1 MLPASANNDLHLS
14 CLEQFALTKF
24 QNQVDQM
31 SSAGNIIN
39 NDTELEENIGVDDVE
54 ESGSPPESPL
64 VGLDSDSD

>member
-1 MLPASANNDLHLS
+1 
-14 CLEQFALTKF
+14 
-24 QNQVDQM
+24 M